1 MLRLTGR
8 LRGKH
13 STFSSRTHPVGA
25 LKLCQSPVSQSPLG
39 GTKLSYPDP
48 KNPYGPPPEGPPPEG
63 QSPYGPPPPYAQDPY
78 AQQQPY
84 GQDPYAQQQPYG
96 PDPYAQQPYGQQAPY
111 GQQPGYG
118 YPPQG
123 PPYGMPQRM
132 PGQVIAA
139 RVLLFVCGGLWVVCA
154 LLMLLV
160 AIMTDDLNS
169 EDLAGVEDAAI
180 AVALIF
186 FVISA
191 GLAALHI
198 VPAALFGKGRTATR
212 VVAIVAASLN
222 SLIAVLAMLTWLG
235 SLNQD
240 GSGGGSPALGVI
252 WVATAIV
259 TLVFCGGSQ
268 ANQWFKRPQ
277 L

>member
-25 LKLCQSPVSQSPLG
+25 LKLCQSPVCQSPLG

-48 KNPYGPPPEGPPPEG
+48 KNPYGPPSEGPPPAG
-63 QSPYGPPPPYAQDPY
+63 QSPYGAPPPPPYAQDPY
-78 AQQQPY
+78 AQQ
-84 GQDPYAQQQPYG
+84 A
-96 PDPYAQQPYGQQAPY
+96 YGQQGPY

-118 YPPQG
+118 YPP
-123 PPYGMPQRM
+123 PYGVPQPTRM
-132 PGQVIAA
+132 PGLVIAA

-160 AIMTDDLNS
+160 AIAAGDLDN
-169 EDLAGVEDAAI
+169 EDLAGLEDAAV
-180 AVALIF
+180 AVALVF
-186 FVISA
+186 FVVSV

-212 VVAIVAASLN
+212 VVAIVAASIN
-222 SLIAVLAMLTWLG
+222 SLIALLALLSWLG
-235 SLNQD
+235 SINEN
-240 GSGGGSPALGVI
+240 GSGGGNPAIGVI
-252 WVATAIV
+252 WLATAIV

>member
-1 MLRLTGR
+1 M
-8 LRGKH
+8 
-13 STFSSRTHPVGA
+13 
-25 LKLCQSPVSQSPLG
+25 
-39 GTKLSYPDP
+39 SYPDP
-48 KNPYGPPPEGPPPEG
+48 KNPYGPPPEGSPPAG
-63 QSPYGPPPPYAQDPY
+63 QSPYGAPPPPPYAQDPY
-78 AQQQPY
+78 APQQPYPQDQYAQQPY
-84 GQDPYAQQQPYG
+84 GQDPYAQQS
-96 PDPYAQQPYGQQAPY
+96 YGQQAAY

-123 PPYGMPQRM
+123 PSPYGMPQPTRM
-132 PGQVIAA
+132 PGLVIAA

-160 AIMTDDLNS
+160 AIAAGDLDN
-169 EDLAGVEDAAI
+169 EDLAGLEDAA
-180 AVALIF
+180 VALALVF
-186 FVISA
+186 FVVSV

-212 VVAIVAASLN
+212 VVAIVAASIN
-222 SLIAVLAMLTWLG
+222 SLIAVLALLSWLG
-235 SLNQD
+235 SINEN
-240 GSGGGSPALGVI
+240 GSGGGNPALGVI
-252 WVATAIV
+252 WLATAIV